1 MDKDVGRVGD
11 ADQALVA
18 SDGAASVSTLPGVD
32 PSRDALV
39 AAVQKRDT
47 LKAAVLDWMDSEAR
61 SPRIRTNGQ
70 APMWRDY
77 LQAEDEVDRCVRAIA
92 TEARRAETGT
102 GSVHEGAGLKGIAQ
116 PEQQP

>member
-47 LKAAVLDWMDSEAR
+47 LKAAV
-61 SPRIRTNGQ
+61 
-70 APMWRDY
+70 
-77 LQAEDEVDRCVRAIA
+77 DRCVRAIA